1 MTANLS
7 LSLAKQLDKPVATLI
22 VSSDSGTKRF
32 IGEALL
38 AAAALYLLKK
48 YCDKY
53 LEGIGFDEIAKSH
66 GKKTREF
73 IEKLR
78 EGSTVPEQLTSSAQK
93 DVDEAVRIIEQ
104 NPPNEAAKADAE
116 LAVEEVVIESGGLK
130 PQGRET
136 AILVSKVVFS
146 SK

>member
-146 SK
+146 SR